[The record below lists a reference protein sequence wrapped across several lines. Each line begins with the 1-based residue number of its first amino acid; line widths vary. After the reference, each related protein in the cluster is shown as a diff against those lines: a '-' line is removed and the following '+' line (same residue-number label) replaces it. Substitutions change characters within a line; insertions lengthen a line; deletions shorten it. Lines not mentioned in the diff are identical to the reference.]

1 MLDELGREDQIR
13 KLLSRR
19 CYLSNGLHLS
29 RSLYCA
35 VGLLSQHTTE
45 HRAVRPAGIDGL
57 LLTQEDAVLLAF
69 EDGER
74 LGFEVGSDEH
84 LEEEL
89 VDLASRRHVDGAVG
103 YEHATEGGDGVT
115 CQRICPSLEE
125 GGARGAATSVVV
137 LEDGEGGLSEVLDE

>member
-1 MLDELGREDQIR
+1 MGAT
-13 KLLSRR
+13 
-19 CYLSNGLHLS
+19 LSNGLHLS

-74 LGFEVGSDEH
+74 LGFEVRSDEDF
-84 LEEEL
+84 EEEL
-89 VDLASRRHVDGAVG
+89 VDLTRRRHVDRTVG
-103 YEHATEGGDGVT
+103 YEYATEGGDGVT
-115 CQRICPSLEE
+115 CQRIRPSLEE
-125 GGARGAATSVVV
+125 GGAGGAATA
-137 LEDGEGGLSEVLDE
+137 LLC